1 MTGAERVAAGARHG
15 CAARRRGRE
24 LLGDDALGQ
33 AASDGSGASKVD
45 PVGLPGGDGG
55 DGGGGAGLFVRA
67 RGGGAALLGGQLG
80 RGAGGGDGE
89 RVDEHAGHAGVG
101 VLAVALGAD
110 GDTQPGNA
118 SGPAGGHGCALVA
131 GGKVLCW
138 GNNRHGQLG
147 RGTTSVK
154 ESAPA
159 EVVGL
164 SDVVAVAAGT
174 EVSCA
179 IVGSG
184 GVRCWGRN
192 DRGQLGAGSASATPS
207 AAPEVVTWP

>member
-1 MTGAERVAAGARHG
+1 MTAAMVAAGQDFS
-15 CAARRRGRE
+15 C
-24 LLGDDALGQ
+24 ALG
-33 AASDGSGASKVD
+33 AGALHCWGDNSDGELAGATGSASTST
-45 PVGLPGGDGG
+45 PVTL
-55 DGGGGAGLFVRA
+55 
-67 RGGGAALLGGQLG
+67 
-80 RGAGGGDGE
+80 
-89 RVDEHAGHAGVG
+89 GVG